1 MELEQINAIERATRY
16 GRAEVF
22 RVGHDRWVH
31 GDVVSTIKKE
41 LLILH

>member
-22 RVGHDRWVH
+22 RIGLAVM
-31 GDVVSTIKKE
+31 S
-41 LLILH
+41 